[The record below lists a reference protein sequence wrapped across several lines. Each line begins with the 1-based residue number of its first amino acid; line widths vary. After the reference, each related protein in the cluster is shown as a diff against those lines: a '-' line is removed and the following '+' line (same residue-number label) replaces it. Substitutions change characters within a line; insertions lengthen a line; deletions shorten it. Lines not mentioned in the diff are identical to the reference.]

1 VDRDARSLPGA
12 AQEELRRRAIRLVSE
27 GRSQVEVAAIVGVRR
42 QAVGRWVKAWRGG
55 GERALAAGRRGRRG
69 GHTKLSLAH
78 QERIAVLIAG
88 KNPDQLRLPG
98 FLWTRALVCELI
110 EREYG
115 VCVTEETVG
124 RYLRAWGFSPQ
135 KPMRRAFEQSDEAVR
150 VWLEERYPE
159 IERRARAQGAEI
171 LWADEMGLRSDHQ
184 TGRSWAPVGQTPVVK
199 GTGKRFKT
207 NVIAAISNNGTLRF
221 RVFGEHTP
229 TRSSCTSCPATHPSS
244 TPPSASTTTSK
255 PTPSA
260 AAGPTR
266 SLSSSPRSAATCA
279 PANAHHT
286 SSPATSTNAT
296 SPTPPRP
303 LFDTT
308 D

>member
-1 VDRDARSLPGA
+1 
-12 AQEELRRRAIRLVSE
+12 
-27 GRSQVEVAAIVGVRR
+27 
-42 QAVGRWVKAWRGG
+42 
-55 GERALAAGRRGRRG
+55 
-69 GHTKLSLAH
+69 
-78 QERIAVLIAG
+78 
-88 KNPDQLRLPG
+88 
-98 FLWTRALVCELI
+98 VCELI

-207 NVIAAISNNGTLRF
+207 NVIAAISNNGTL
-221 RVFGEHTP
+221 GEEDV
-229 TRSSCTSCPATHPSS
+229 S
-244 TPPSASTTTSK
+244 
-255 PTPSA
+255 
-260 AAGPTR
+260 GPGGVGCGK
-266 SLSSSPRSAATCA
+266 SSSGWGVQPGRGNPASA
-279 PANAHHT
+279 PVT
-286 SSPATSTNAT
+286 SG
-296 SPTPPRP
+296 
-303 LFDTT
+303 
-308 D
+308 